1 MTLLTSPL
9 VLTAIGIILI
19 CLLLFILFQYILLR
33 SKMNRLYRKYKR
45 FMNGEDGGTLE
56 NRLTNELLELRE
68 MVNTSRGML
77 RQQELLATMQLS
89 SFQKTGLVRYDAF
102 DDNGDKLSFSLTLL
116 DGRNNG
122 FVLSSLAGQEGCRI
136 YIKRILNGSANESL
150 SSEEAESIN
159 IALNTLMPDMA
170 MRAEAADPEAEENR
184 QRERTASARVP
195 KAEKVDLAK
204 K

>member
-1 MTLLTSPL
+1 MTLLTSPIAL
-9 VLTAIGIILI
+9 AAIGIILI
-19 CLLLFILFQYILLR
+19 LVLLFLVLQYVLLR
-33 SKMNRLYRKYKR
+33 SKMNRLYRKYRR
-45 FMNGEDGGTLE
+45 FMNGDDGGTLE

-89 SFQKTGLVRYDAF
+89 AFQKTGLVRYDAF
-102 DDNGDKLSFSLTLL
+102 EDTGDNLSFSLTLL

-122 FVLSSLAGQEGCRI
+122 IVLSSLAGQEGCRI
-136 YIKRILNGSANESL
+136 YIKRILNGSTRESL
-150 SSEEAESIN
+150 SSEEAESLQ

-170 MRAEAADPEAEENR
+170 PR
-184 QRERTASARVP
+184 ASATQ
-195 KAEKVDLAK
+195 AEDGQEPASATVTKTDKVDLAK